1 MLLWACACGRA
12 VLLCACCCGCGRLGV
27 RWCERACF
35 VCLGMQLDD
44 DDDDYDIDIAGLVS
58 PVSVLSPTSSSG
70 SSAVTSPSVA
80 GSGSGATT
88 PSGKAP
94 GKAKGSAKA
103 MLSRLRELVLQGIP
117 TAYRAAVSPAT
128 PSH

>member
-1 MLLWACACGRA
+1 M
-12 VLLCACCCGCGRLGV
+12 
-27 RWCERACF
+27 
-35 VCLGMQLDD
+35 DD